1 MSRTRSVE
9 LDVYVEE
16 GCHSCGRARE
26 IAQGV
31 EEEYPQ
37 VSVRL
42 IDVARS
48 PQRDAD
54 VFAVPTF
61 VLNGKIVSLGNPRP
75 SDLRRRIDRLLARR
89 REA

>member
-1 MSRTRSVE
+1 ME
-9 LDVYVEE
+9 LEIYVEE
-16 GCHSCGRARE
+16 GCHSCARARE

-42 IDVARS
+42 IDVARTS
-48 PQRDAD
+48 QPSSD

-61 VLNGKIVSLGNPRP
+61 VLNGEVVSLGNPNP
-75 SDLRRRIDRLLARR
+75 SDLRQRIDRLLAPPRG
-89 REA
+89 A

>member
-1 MSRTRSVE
+1 ME
-9 LDVYVEE
+9 LEVYVEE
-16 GCHSCGRARE
+16 GCHSCRRARE
-26 IAQGV
+26 IAQGI

-48 PQRDAD
+48 PKPDAD

-61 VLNGKIVSLGNPRP
+61 VLDGEIVSLGNPRP
-75 SDLRRRIDRLLARR
+75 SDLRRRIDCLLTPR

>member
-1 MSRTRSVE
+1 ME
-9 LDVYVEE
+9 LKVYVEE

-31 EEEYPQ
+31 DEEYPQ

-48 PQRDAD
+48 QPPSE

-61 VLNGKIVSLGNPRP
+61 VLNGEVVSLGNPRP
-75 SDLRRRIDRLLARR
+75 SDLRQRIDRLLAP
-89 REA
+89 AKGT